1 MNHAGL
7 RVVIAAAL
15 VALGTGCATTSG
27 PRPISWE
34 AVSRQDQTNGVAAVE
49 NHQLVLENREVRTD
63 KTYAT
68 LLTVECDVSPTTA
81 ASSDFGI
88 KFVPSAAPR
97 AAGEVDRMFVL
108 GFVKGSSL
116 MAEFSITSLH
126 GSELVTRS
134 VWEKRADDQWLV
146 LKPGDV
152 CHIRLTLN
160 KDHLEIGVN
169 GQTFSVREAGLP
181 YERFRIQL
189 SCLGA
194 KNRWS
199 VRNFAV
205 H

>member
-1 MNHAGL
+1 MKFLATTA
-7 RVVIAAAL
+7 VVL
-15 VALGTGCATTSG
+15 VCAGCASMSG
-27 PRPISWE
+27 PRSISWE
-34 AVSRQDQTNGVAAVE
+34 SVSHPNQTNGVAAVE

-68 LLTVECDVSPTTA
+68 PLTLECDASPSDA
-81 ASSDFGI
+81 VSSDFGI
-88 KFVPSAAPR
+88 KFVPSTASGAS
-97 AAGEVDRMFVL
+97 GELERMFVL

-116 MAEFSITSLH
+116 MAGFSIASLQ
-126 GSELVTRS
+126 GSELATHS
-134 VWEKRADDQWLV
+134 VWEKRGDSQWLV
-146 LKPGDV
+146 LKPGDA

-160 KDHLEIGVN
+160 KDHLEIGIN

-194 KNRWS
+194 TNRWS
-199 VRNFAV
+199 VRNFVV